1 VRALEAARSWLHD
14 GKPRRRRG
22 CCAGWVELAG
32 PAAPAWFA
40 ELRRAGVAPLQA
52 YREHSFLC
60 SGSVPELR
68 RAARLPFVI
77 EVTPLVPALKHRIVI
92 GGDPREAW
100 IVFLSPR
107 GGGGEVAWWA
117 RSRATLSA
125 SAQERWLGRPEVL
138 AVEEWEPPA
147 PHDEV
152 AGLILAG
159 CYDARGTPQGSYL
172 EWLGA
177 QGLDGAGV
185 TIGIVDSGVD
195 VDHPAFAGRIR
206 DLTSG
211 EKSWHGTAIAGLAA
225 GRYLA
230 ERDERGFF
238 YGLGVAPG
246 ADLLAQDRYAAPGY
260 LCLQTATSHGPG
272 GAPGQVQNNSFGK
285 GTHDPMDYRS
295 EEALYDR
302 MVRDSDPEGPRRRPL
317 AICFSAGNEG
327 ARGLTRPAGA
337 KNVLVTGN
345 TSVHRPA
352 DGGVE
357 AERIDEVYPGDYDTN
372 RAASS
377 HGNCGD
383 GRVRPHLVAPGQWA
397 ATANFNAQPGE
408 KSYLSPALTW
418 GGGSSGASAL
428 TAGACALLIQW
439 WRRSTGLEPSPALLR
454 TMIVN
459 GAVDI
464 GDGGPIPNPRQ
475 GWGRLNLRNVLSPE
489 VWRAWLDQTVLLT
502 AAGASRSWTLH
513 VPNPALPLKV
523 TLAWTDPPGPL
534 GSGTSEVPAVV
545 NRLALR
551 VEAGGHTYR
560 GNRFDGGWTVDETS
574 ETGPGEH
581 EGWDNLQNIYL
592 PAGAVADGAARVT
605 VIAIELA
612 ADAVTGRVEPPRQDF
627 ALWISNAFPAGGQVT
642 SQVALAPLP
651 NG

>member
-1 VRALEAARSWLHD
+1 M
-14 GKPRRRRG
+14 
-22 CCAGWVELAG
+22 GWVELAG

-60 SGSVPELR
+60 SGTLPELR
-68 RAARLPFVI
+68 RAARLPFVV
-77 EVTPLVPALKHRIVI
+77 EVTPLIPALKHRIAI
-92 GGDPREAW
+92 GDSPREAL
-100 IVFLSPR
+100 IVSLSPN
-107 GGGGEVAWWA
+107 GGRENGAWCA

-125 SAQERWLGRPEVL
+125 SAQERCLDRAEVL
-138 AVEEWEPPA
+138 AVEEWEPA
-147 PHDEV
+147 VPHDEV

-159 CYDARGTPQGSYL
+159 CYDAGGTPRGSYL
-172 EWLGA
+172 EWLGV

-211 EKSWHGTAIAGLAA
+211 KKSWHGTAIAGLAA

-246 ADLLAQDRYAAPGY
+246 ADLLAQDRYAAPEH
-260 LCLQTATSHGPG
+260 LCRQTATSHGPG

-302 MVRDSDPEGPRRRPL
+302 MVRDSDPGGPQRRPL
-317 AICFSAGNEG
+317 TICFSAGNEG
-327 ARGLTRPAGA
+327 ARGLSRPAGA

-357 AERIDEVYPGDYDTN
+357 AARIDEVYPGDYDTN

-383 GRVRPHLVAPGQWA
+383 GRVRPHVVAPGQWA
-397 ATANFNAQPGE
+397 ATVNFNAQPGE
-408 KSYLSPALTW
+408 KSYLGPRLTW

-439 WRRSTGLEPSPALLR
+439 WRRSAGSEPSPALLR
-454 TMIVN
+454 AMIVN
-459 GAVDI
+459 GAVDMR
-464 GDGGPIPNPRQ
+464 DGGPIPNPRQ
-475 GWGRLNLRNVLSPE
+475 GWGRLNLRNVLSPK
-489 VWRAWLDQTVLLT
+489 VRRAWLDQTVLLT
-502 AAGASRSWTLH
+502 APGASRSWTLH
-513 VPNPALPLKV
+513 VPDPALPFKA

-534 GSGTSEVPAVV
+534 GSGTSEVPAVI

-551 VEAGGHTYR
+551 VEAGGRIYR
-560 GNRFDGGWTVDETS
+560 GNRFDGGWTVGEMG
-574 ETGPGEH
+574 ETGSAEH
-581 EGWDNLQNIYL
+581 EGWDNLQNAYL
-592 PAGAVADGAARVT
+592 PAGEIAGGVARVT
-605 VIAIELA
+605 VTAIELA
-612 ADAVTGRVEPPRQDF
+612 ADALTCRVEPPRQDF
-627 ALWISNAFPAGGQVT
+627 ALWISNATPAAGHVT
-642 SQVALAPLP
+642 AQAALAPLP
-651 NG
+651 DG